1 MNSLKKQLTFGDTL
15 KLIRIQK
22 NLTIRNFS
30 EITGISP
37 AYICDL
43 EKGYRKGNLN
53 TVMKIS
59 EKLILSGDEN
69 KMLMYSFYREHLS
82 LPEELIYYLID
93 NDLLDSIKIIKENDK
108 NGERIKTLALN
119 LKQKK
124 N

>member
-59 EKLILSGDEN
+59 EKLILSEDEN